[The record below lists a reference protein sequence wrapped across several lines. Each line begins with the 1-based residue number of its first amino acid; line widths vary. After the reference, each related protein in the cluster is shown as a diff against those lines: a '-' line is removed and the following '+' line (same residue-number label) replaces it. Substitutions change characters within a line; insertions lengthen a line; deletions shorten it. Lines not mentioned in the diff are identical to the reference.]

1 MKWPAGVYSGNL
13 CERSLQWEPM
23 RRSLQW
29 EHMWTEVTV
38 GTYENGVYSVN
49 LDENGVYSGNLC
61 ERSLQWEPM
70 WTRFTVGTY
79 VNAVYSGNLCE
90 RSLQLE
96 PMWTEFTVGTYV
108 NAVYSGNLC
117 ERRPCMHNVEKRNC
131 LWRNKKMFVE
141 TKMFVE
147 KRNCVFDKKFWF
159 LNLSIFLYRCRRPF
173 TFQTMNFVRSNNLS
187 LKYPR
192 DIPSG
197 CTHIGISKFKC
208 VAKAQFL
215 SCYYK
220 SFWFEGYFAC
230 FFNIILRKT
239 QFVLSL
245 MRMSYQ
251 IKRKYHEDII

>member
-13 CERSLQWEPM
+13 CERSLQW
-23 RRSLQW
+23 
-29 EHMWTEVTV
+29 
-38 GTYENGVYSVN
+38 
-49 LDENGVYSGNLC
+49 
-61 ERSLQWEPM
+61 
-70 WTRFTVGTY
+70 
-79 VNAVYSGNLCE
+79 
-90 RSLQLE
+90 E

-117 ERRPCMHNVEKRNC
+117 ERRPCMHNVEKKNC
-131 LWRNKKMFVE
+131 LWRKETACGE
-141 TKMFVE
+141 TKNCLWRQKYLWRKETVCEEKKLFVE

-159 LNLSIFLYRCRRPF
+159 LNLYIFLYRCRRPF

-230 FFNIILRKT
+230 FFNFILRKT